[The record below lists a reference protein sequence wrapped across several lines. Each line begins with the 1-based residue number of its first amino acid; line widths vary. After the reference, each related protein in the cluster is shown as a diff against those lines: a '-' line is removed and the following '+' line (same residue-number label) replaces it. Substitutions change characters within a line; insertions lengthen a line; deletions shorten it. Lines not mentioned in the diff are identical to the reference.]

1 MKLTHAKWY
10 DTRRT
15 RTLGLACRLERR
27 NTRRAGVCPDVN
39 MAVLIGVRLSPS
51 GRIDAYD
58 AGELDLS
65 PREAVVVE
73 TMAGPMLGWVATHP
87 GAVPDPASNHP
98 TYRILRRAAAEDIDR
113 REALRPRER
122 HALQVCR
129 ERVLA
134 RQLPMKLI
142 DTQCSLDGSSLY
154 VNFASETRVDFRGL
168 VRDVASA
175 LRARVVFHQV
185 GVRDHARAVDGLGP
199 CGERICCARFLA
211 SLEPISIKMAKDQSL
226 SITPE
231 KFSGICG
238 KLMCCL
244 RFEHDSYIEDER
256 ETEASGS
263 TKPDPHSDPE

>member
-1 MKLTHAKWY
+1 
-10 DTRRT
+10 
-15 RTLGLACRLERR
+15 
-27 NTRRAGVCPDVN
+27 